1 MTRIVPVSFPGVT
14 ARAASVSAHGGW
26 LVSMMV
32 LGLGS
37 GLLALAFA
45 VITSRWGRMYGLVSG
60 LLRASR
66 PDSGRF
72 PQQAKQWVYQP
83 HWGGAPA
90 SAVLVDGDD
99 CPSQPPFAHRPA
111 PTVARDLADL
121 AASPCALRP
130 RAEIFAF
137 GLTEGSDP
145 RTRKEKSE

>member
-1 MTRIVPVSFPGVT
+1 MTKIVPVTFPGMT
-14 ARAASVSAHGGW
+14 ARAASVAPHSGW
-26 LVSMMV
+26 LVFMMV

-83 HWGGAPA
+83 HWGVP
-90 SAVLVDGDD
+90 
-99 CPSQPPFAHRPA
+99 RPQRSWWTVMIVHHSRRL
-111 PTVARDLADL
+111 PTVRRQPWRVIWRIWRHRHVR
-121 AASPCALRP
+121 SVPV
-130 RAEIFAF
+130 
-137 GLTEGSDP
+137 
-145 RTRKEKSE
+145 RKSSRSA